1 MENACVCVCVR
12 EGGKKEGEEK
22 RVRKGDGNERK
33 EGKNNMHPSCFS
45 LWAVYQVEGVKVSGF
60 FSPGPLLFS
69 PFLLSSLFHLSSPS
83 STLLSSLLLFS
94 PLLFEHW
101 HQLITCSAD
110 GGGRGGGG

>member
-1 MENACVCVCVR
+1 MENACVCVCW
-12 EGGKKEGEEK
+12 GGKKEGDGE

-69 PFLLSSLFHLSSPS
+69 PFLLSSLFLLSSPS
-83 STLLSSLLLFS
+83 SKLLSC
-94 PLLFEHW
+94 PLLSPP
-101 HQLITCSAD
+101 L
-110 GGGRGGGG
+110 